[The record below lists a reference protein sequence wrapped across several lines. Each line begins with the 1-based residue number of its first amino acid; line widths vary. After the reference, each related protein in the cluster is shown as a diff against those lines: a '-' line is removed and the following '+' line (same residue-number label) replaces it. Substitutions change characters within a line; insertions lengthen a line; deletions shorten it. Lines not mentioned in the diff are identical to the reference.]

1 MTALVALAVFSGLSL
16 NLILQFGLGIRN
28 IGPEQPLFSPF
39 TLFQWLIL
47 FLSVFILWFFF
58 FYVVSPLG
66 LGILEP
72 FLLFPLSSLV
82 CMGLEMV
89 FSHAFPHKKPEIKL
103 FNPLSG
109 YNGLV
114 LGALMLTLRL
124 ALSPAEALVLSLGF
138 ALGALFAVLILNEI
152 RKRSFLEILPASL
165 RGTPLI
171 FISMGLLSLIF
182 SSVAAIF
189 LSVLGVF

>member
-1 MTALVALAVFSGLSL
+1 MTALVSLAVFSGLSL

-28 IGPEQPLFSPF
+28 LGSEQPVFSPF

-47 FLSVFILWFFF
+47 FLSVYILWLFF
-58 FYVVSPLG
+58 FYALSPLG

-82 CMGLEMV
+82 CVCLEMV
-89 FSHAFPHKKPEIKL
+89 FSHAFPRKKPELKL
-103 FNPLSG
+103 FNPLSS
-109 YNGLV
+109 YNGLA
-114 LGALMLTLRL
+114 LCSLMLTLRL
-124 ALSPAEALVLSLGF
+124 ALSPVEALVLSMGF

-182 SSVAAIF
+182 SAAAAIF
-189 LSVLGVF
+189 LSALGVF